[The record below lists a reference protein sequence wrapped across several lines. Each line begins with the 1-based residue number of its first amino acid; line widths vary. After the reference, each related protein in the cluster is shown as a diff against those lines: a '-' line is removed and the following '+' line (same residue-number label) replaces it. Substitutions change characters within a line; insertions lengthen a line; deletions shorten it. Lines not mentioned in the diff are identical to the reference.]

1 MRYFEYLVRTKFKTV
16 RAFCRES
23 GLDQS
28 NVYSYMSGRR
38 FPSVPTFMLFADLF
52 DISAEELWKNWYK
65 DFTLTEGEQND
76 HAEGTI

>member
-38 FPSVPTFMLFADLF
+38 FPSVPTFMLFVDLF
-52 DISAEELWKNWYK
+52 GISAEELWKNWYK
-65 DFTLTEGEQND
+65 EYSIDGKK
-76 HAEGTI
+76 